1 MACVKNDAENI
12 LATRTISFARI
23 VKYLWSVLSLLYR
36 FFAFHASPFWIQ
48 LCYFLSLC
56 LLGSLAMMILK
67 PSNPSFSPRYVDML
81 YMSTSALT
89 VSGLNSVELENFS
102 SSQIIVLTL
111 LMLLGGEAFTSM
123 LSLLFRKLKYDKQEN
138 TKPRIDVIDINLD
151 PRDNPVNAI
160 THVEAGQNI
169 GVVVSSDNSSSSS
182 IDKDKKN
189 NSIRYLLFI
198 VFGYIFLIHVSGS
211 IFVLLYVSL
220 VSSARDVLNGRGI
233 PKILFSIS
241 VTVSSFANAGLIP
254 TNENMVIF
262 KKNPGLLLIII
273 PQILAGNTLF
283 PVFLRLILWALKM
296 ITRREQF
303 SYIMRNSNRVNYSGL
318 MSNKLTACLAM
329 TVISFIIAQV
339 TLYCAMDWNSAVF
352 DGLTSYQKIVSA
364 LFMAVNSRHAG
375 EGSLDL
381 SITSP
386 SVLILFIIMMYLP
399 GSTAYVPFELKEEE
413 EDDKISENDET
424 ENKKRKRMIARG
436 SFVHKYVLSQIT
448 CLAIFVMTI
457 CITERKKLSKDP
469 LNFPVLNILLEV
481 VRQVHSSSTNPRFSS
496 FLLFLLKFFLSITNH
511 DTFRVGPLTKVPI
524 NNKAFDSPIYI
535 YIYIYIYTYIVVIA
549 VFMRIPTIPCMK
561 WRH

>member
-1 MACVKNDAENI
+1 
-12 LATRTISFARI
+12 
-23 VKYLWSVLSLLYR
+23 
-36 FFAFHASPFWIQ
+36 
-48 LCYFLSLC
+48 
-56 LLGSLAMMILK
+56 MMTLK
-67 PSNPSFSPRYVDML
+67 PSKPSFSPRYVDML

-102 SSQIIVLTL
+102 SSQIVVLTL

-123 LSLLFRKLKYDKQEN
+123 LSLLFRKLKYNKPEN
-138 TKPRIDVIDINLD
+138 TESRIDANDIELE
-151 PRDNPVNAI
+151 PRDIPINAI

-169 GVVVSSDNSSSSS
+169 AVVVSSDNSSS
-182 IDKDKKN
+182 IDKDKKY

-198 VFGYIFLIHVSGS
+198 VFSYIFFIHVSGS
-211 IFVLLYVSL
+211 IFILLYVSL

-283 PVFLRLILWALKM
+283 PVFLRLILWALKK

-303 SYIMRNSNRVNYSGL
+303 SYIMKNSKRVNYSGL

-329 TVISFIIAQV
+329 TVISLIVAQL
-339 TLYCAMDWNSAVF
+339 TLYWAMDWNSAVF
-352 DGLTSYQKIVSA
+352 DGLTSYQKIVNA

-375 EGSLDL
+375 EGTLDL
-381 SITSP
+381 SITAP
-386 SVLILFIIMMYLP
+386 SVLILFIIVMYLP
-399 GSTAYVPFELKEEE
+399 GSTAYVPFDLKEKDIEEEEEEEE
-413 EDDKISENDET
+413 EDDK
-424 ENKKRKRMIARG
+424 KRKRMSTRK
-436 SFVHKYVLSQIT
+436 SFVHKYVFSHIT
-448 CLAIFVMTI
+448 CLAIFVMAI

-481 VRQVHSSSTNPRFSS
+481 VSAYGNVGFSTGYSCGRQLVPDKTCEDKWISLSGKWSDKGKLILVVV
-496 FLLFLLKFFLSITNH
+496 LLFGRLKKFTMEAGRAWILS
-511 DTFRVGPLTKVPI
+511 
-524 NNKAFDSPIYI
+524 
-535 YIYIYIYTYIVVIA
+535 
-549 VFMRIPTIPCMK
+549 
-561 WRH
+561 